1 MPNLAKV
8 LKDEIQRLARKEIRA
23 ATATLRKDN
32 AALKRAIA
40 DHKRRLA
47 TLEMDNRR
55 LLSHMQ
61 KARKG
66 SIRASDEEIQKARI
80 TANVIRGM
88 RDKYGLSQA
97 ELALLLDVNPQT
109 VYQWEHREGRLS
121 FRGDAKAAIV
131 QLRKLTASEVASRLE
146 RENEQG

>member
-88 RDKYGLSQA
+88 RDKFGLSQA

-109 VYQWEHREGRLS
+109 VYQWEHRGGRLS